1 MEDVRPGAEPFRHE
15 GDSDVAVLLVH
26 GFTGSPASMRP
37 WGDYLNSHG
46 YTVFCPRLPGHG
58 TKWQDMEQTT
68 WQDWYTEAERDF
80 EELVEEYR
88 LVFVAGMSM
97 GGALSLRLAEQR
109 GDDVAGLILVNP
121 AVRRPQRL
129 DVPVLVAVDRVGLF
143 DRVASVMPTVP
154 GIKNDIK
161 KAGQDEIA
169 YEKVPIKGAL
179 QLIKLQDTVR
189 PDLGRVAQPLILF
202 SAPDD
207 HVVEPINS
215 DTVMSEVGSL
225 RKTQIMLPE
234 SYHVATL
241 DNDAETIFAD
251 SLKFIQTNS

>member
-46 YTVFCPRLPGHG
+46 YTVSCPRLPGHG

-68 WQDWYTEAERDF
+68 WQDWYAEAERDF
-80 EELVEEYR
+80 EELLEEYR

-97 GGALSLRLAEQR
+97 GAALSLRLAEER
-109 GDDVAGLILVNP
+109 GEDVAGLMVVNP

-129 DVPVLVAVDRVGLF
+129 DVPVFMALDRVGMF
-143 DRVASVMPTVP
+143 DAVARVMPTVP

-161 KAGQDEIA
+161 KPGQDEIA
-169 YEKVPIKGAL
+169 YEEIPIRSAL
-179 QLIKLQDTVR
+179 QLIKLQDQVR
-189 PDLGRVAQPLILF
+189 SELGKVTRPLVVF

-207 HVVEPINS
+207 HVVEPVNS
-215 DTVMSEVGSL
+215 GTVMSDVGSL
-225 RKTQIMLPE
+225 RKTQIMLPD

-241 DNDAETIFAD
+241 DNDAETIFEE
-251 SLKFIQTNS
+251 SLEFIQMNS

>member
-1 MEDVRPGAEPFRHE
+1 MDDVRPGAEPFRQQ
-15 GDSDVAVLLVH
+15 GDSDVAILLVH

-37 WGDYLNSHG
+37 WGDYLNAHG

-68 WQDWYTEAERDF
+68 WQEWYAEAARDF
-80 EELVEEYR
+80 EELLKEYR
-88 LVFVAGMSM
+88 LVFVAGLSM
-97 GGALSLRLAEQR
+97 GAALSLRLAEAR
-109 GDDVAGLILVNP
+109 GADIAGLMLVNP
-121 AVRRPQRL
+121 AVCRPQRL
-129 DVPVLVAVDRVGLF
+129 DVPVLVAVDRIGLF
-143 DRVASVMPTVP
+143 NQVAKVMRTVP

-161 KAGQDEIA
+161 KPGQDEVA
-169 YEKVPIKGAL
+169 YDEVPIKGAL

-189 PDLGRVAQPLILF
+189 SDLGKVVQPLLVF

-207 HVVEPINS
+207 HVVEPVNS
-215 DTVMSEVGSL
+215 GTVMSEVGSL